1 MTWRAVL
8 ACVGALLALAA
19 AGCGGGGGSNGNYT
33 LAATK
38 SCFTK
43 GGFLAQELANRY
55 LPGTGGNLR
64 VRISRKEHRLLAPGG
79 VKGLVARDYVFLV
92 FQKDPAA
99 ALATQEKAVT
109 LAVKSL
115 ASQSVLITR
124 AAVRRGVGLTKN
136 VFFYSATGALTKSE
150 RTKVASCLH

>member
-1 MTWRAVL
+1 V
-8 ACVGALLALAA
+8 LALAA
-19 AGCGGGGGSNGNYT
+19 AGCGGGGAGSGDYT

-64 VRISRKEHRLLAPGG
+64 VRISRNEHRLLAPGG

-99 ALATQEKAVT
+99 ALKTQEKAVT

-115 ASQSVLITR
+115 ASQSVLITP

>member
-1 MTWRAVL
+1 MTWRAGLAGVGAVL
-8 ACVGALLALAA
+8 AIAV
-19 AGCGGGGGSNGNYT
+19 AGCGGGGGGSDAYT

-38 SCFTK
+38 ACFTK
-43 GGFLAQELANRY
+43 GGFPAQELANRY

-64 VRISRKEHRLLAPGG
+64 VRISRNEHRVIAPGG

-99 ALATQEKAVT
+99 ALETQEKAVT

-124 AAVRRGVGLTKN
+124 TAVRRGVGLTKN

-150 RTKVASCLH
+150 RARVASCLH

>member
-1 MTWRAVL
+1 LAGVGAVL
-8 ACVGALLALAA
+8 ALVV
-19 AGCGGGGGSNGNYT
+19 AGCGGGGGGSSSYT

-38 SCFTK
+38 ACFVK

-64 VRISRKEHRLLAPGG
+64 VRISRNEHRVIAPGG

-92 FQKDPAA
+92 FQKTPQA

-150 RTKVASCLH
+150 RTRVASCLH

>member
-1 MTWRAVL
+1 MSRRAGLAGVGAVL
-8 ACVGALLALAA
+8 AIAV
-19 AGCGGGGGSNGNYT
+19 AGCGGGGGSSDAYT
-33 LAATK
+33 LAPTEA
-38 SCFTK
+38 CFTK

-64 VRISRKEHRLLAPGG
+64 VRISRNEHRVLAPGG

-92 FQKDPAA
+92 FQKDPTA
-99 ALATQEKAVT
+99 ALKTQEKAVT

-115 ASQSVLITR
+115 ASQSVLITP

-150 RTKVASCLH
+150 RTRVASCLH

>member
-1 MTWRAVL
+1 MTWRATL
-8 ACVGALLALAA
+8 VGAGAVLALAVS
-19 AGCGGGGGSNGNYT
+19 GCGGSGGGSGGYS
-33 LAATK
+33 LASTK
-38 SCFTK
+38 ACFTK
-43 GGFLAQELANRY
+43 GGFVAQELANRY

-64 VRISRKEHRLLAPGG
+64 VRISRNEHRVLAPGG

-124 AAVRRGVGLTKN
+124 AAVRRGVGVTKN
-136 VFFYSATGALTKSE
+136 VFYYSATGALTKSE
-150 RTKVASCLH
+150 RTRVASCLH

>member
-1 MTWRAVL
+1 LVGAGAVL
-8 ACVGALLALAA
+8 ALAVS
-19 AGCGGGGGSNGNYT
+19 GCGGSGGGSGGYS
-33 LAATK
+33 LAPTK
-38 SCFTK
+38 ACFTK
-43 GGFLAQELANRY
+43 GGFVAQELANRY

-64 VRISRKEHRLLAPGG
+64 VRISRNEHRVLAPGG

-124 AAVRRGVGLTKN
+124 AAVRRGVGVTKN

-150 RTKVASCLH
+150 RTRVASCLH